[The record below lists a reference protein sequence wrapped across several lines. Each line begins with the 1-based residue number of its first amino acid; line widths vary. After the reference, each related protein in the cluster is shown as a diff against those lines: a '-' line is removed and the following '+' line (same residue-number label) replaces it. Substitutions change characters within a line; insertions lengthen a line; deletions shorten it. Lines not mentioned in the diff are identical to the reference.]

1 MTKIIQE
8 KEDDSVS
15 RDDGRRRS
23 KFIVRVEVRVIAD
36 KLNIGFE
43 KKRGIKSITKILGL
57 NNLKNGAA
65 LEEN

>member
-8 KEDDSVS
+8 KEDDIVN
-15 RDDGRRRS
+15 RDASSRRS
-23 KFIVRVEVRVIAD
+23 KFILTVELRVIAD

-43 KKRGIKSITKILGL
+43 KNRGTKSITKILGL
-57 NNLKNGAA
+57 NNLKNGAV